1 MWVRFW
7 GTRGSIPTPGPHTL
21 RYGGNTTCVEVR
33 TEAGELFILDMGSG
47 ARELGTHLMASS
59 PLQQRGHIL
68 ISHMHWDH
76 IQGFPF
82 FAPLYAPDGFWN
94 IYAPRPP
101 EGSVGD
107 AFATQMSPPFFP
119 VTLDRLAASVEFHD
133 LIEGEFRIGGAT
145 VSTRSLNH
153 PGPTL
158 AYRIEADGVALVY
171 ACDHEPYGMEVST
184 SWQDLDARDC
194 AHGDFLA
201 GADLVIHDAQY
212 NAGEFALKRGW
223 GHSIG
228 EYVVELCRLGGVKH
242 VVLTHHDP
250 MRTDLIIDESLEQL
264 RRTFAGRIG
273 LPKVSAAMEG
283 AVINLGVAPGDATN
297 DH

>member
-33 TEAGELFILDMGSG
+33 TQAGELFILDMGSG
-47 ARELGTHLMASS
+47 ARELGASLIASS
-59 PLQQRGHIL
+59 PSQQRGHIL
-68 ISHMHWDH
+68 VSHLHWDH
-76 IQGFPF
+76 IQGLPF

-101 EGSVGD
+101 QGTVGE
-107 AFATQMSPPFFP
+107 AFATQMSAPFFP
-119 VTLDRLAASVEFHD
+119 VTLDQLTGRVQFHD
-133 LIEGEFRIGGAT
+133 LKEGKFRIGDVT

-158 AYRIEADGVALVY
+158 GYRIEADGVALVY
-171 ACDHEPYGMEVST
+171 ACDHEPYGKDVSA
-184 SWQDLDARDC
+184 SCRELDPQDC

-212 NAGEFALKRGW
+212 NIGEFILKRGW
-223 GHSIG
+223 GHSVG

-264 RRTFAGRIG
+264 RRTFADRIG
-273 LPKVSAAMEG
+273 MPMVTAAAEG
-283 AVINLGVAPGDATN
+283 AVIDLGVADGDGCSA
-297 DH
+297 H